1 MDFIPL
7 SLPIPTWIP
16 VLQVIGIFLVL
27 SGLPLAFKKVSDSKW
42 AGVCIAA
49 IGLGLVAML
58 VSFIGTGV
66 QKDATREA
74 LAEWESA
81 VVAEVQDVY
90 GIELSHDEFVALDFP
105 AAEPDENF
113 VAYGTIADTVVKG
126 GMVKQKATTLIWSD
140 GELSLGSLKGELVSV
155 RGH

>member
-16 VLQVIGIFLVL
+16 VLQVIGIFLVA
-27 SGLPLAFKKVSDSKW
+27 SGVPLAFKKVSDSKW
-42 AGVCIAA
+42 AGVCITTMC
-49 IGLGLVAML
+49 LGLVAML
-58 VSFIGTGV
+58 VGFIGTGI
-66 QKDATREA
+66 QKDTTREA
-74 LAEWESA
+74 LADWESA

-90 GIELSHDEFVALDFP
+90 GIELSHDEFVMLGFP
-105 AAEPDENF
+105 ATEPDEDF

-140 GELSLGSLKGELVSV
+140 GELSLGSLKGELTTVGG
-155 RGH
+155 R

>member
-7 SLPIPTWIP
+7 SLPVPTWIP
-16 VLQVIGIFLVL
+16 VLQVIGILLIL

-42 AGVCIAA
+42 AGVCITTMC
-49 IGLGLVAML
+49 LGLVAML
-58 VSFIGTGV
+58 VAFVGTGI
-66 QKDATREA
+66 QKDTTREA
-74 LAEWESA
+74 LTEWESA

-105 AAEPDENF
+105 ATEPDEAF

-126 GMVKQKATTLIWSD
+126 DMVKQKATTLIWSD
-140 GELSLGSLKGELVSV
+140 GELSLGSLKGELTRVGG
-155 RGH
+155 R